1 MQPPDKNVRQ
11 YSGVRMLSG
20 SLNVVTKPI
29 FKQRG
34 FVENKIITDWDF
46 IVGKELGSCST
57 PKKIS
62 FNRDKKANGILH
74 VEVYDSGLAMEMTYM
89 EPVLIEKISVY
100 FGYKAVE
107 KLKITQRPGGKLNIK
122 EVKTPPVRNLS
133 EGKKHLLN
141 NYLSEIEDEELRTAL
156 SNLGRDVMADM

>member
-1 MQPPDKNVRQ
+1 MQPPNKNIRQ
-11 YSGVRMLSG
+11 YSGVRMLSS
-20 SLNVVTKPI
+20 SLNFVTKPI

-62 FNRDKKANGILH
+62 FAKDKKANGILH

-107 KLKITQRPGGKLNIK
+107 KLKILQRPGGKLDIK
-122 EVKTPPVRNLS
+122 EAKKVAVRNLS
-133 EGKKHLLN
+133 EEKKTLLN
-141 NYLSEIEDEELRTAL
+141 SYLSEIEDEDLRLAL
-156 SNLGRDVMADM
+156 SSLGRDVMSDI

>member
-1 MQPPDKNVRQ
+1 MQPPNKNIRK
-11 YSGVRMLSG
+11 YSGVRMLSS
-20 SLNVVTKPI
+20 SLNFVTKPI

-46 IVGKELGSCST
+46 IVGRELGSCST
-57 PKKIS
+57 PKRIFFAK
-62 FNRDKKANGILH
+62 DKKTNGILH

-107 KLKITQRPGGKLNIK
+107 KLKILQRPGGKLDIK
-122 EVKTPPVRNLS
+122 EAKKVAVRNLS
-133 EGKKHLLN
+133 EDKKLLLN
-141 NYLSEIEDEELRTAL
+141 NYLSEIEDEDLRAAL
-156 SNLGRDVMADM
+156 SSLGRDVMADM